1 MSFLKINVQRGF
13 TIVELLIV
21 IVIIGI
27 LAALVVVAYNG
38 IQNRAYDTT
47 VRTDLN
53 NVGKK
58 IKLYLI
64 DNGTAPTGAQLS
76 SLGIKVGKQAYS
88 QGFNNGVSWYN
99 FLYCWPKASSPEDFA
114 LIAQSKS
121 GNVFEYNTKSVVKQ
135 ASYSF
140 TGGSVTICSSA
151 NNPMDTGSERDFFYN
166 ADAWQSFVA
175 G

>member
-1 MSFLKINVQRGF
+1 MSILVKSYRRGF

-27 LAALVVVAYNG
+27 LASLVIVAYNG
-38 IQNRAYDTT
+38 IQNRANDAT
-47 VRTDLN
+47 VQTDLN

-58 IKLYLI
+58 IKSYI
-64 DNGTAPTGAQLS
+64 IQNGTSPTGGQLS
-76 SLGIKVGKQAYS
+76 ILGIKVGKQAYS

-99 FLYCWPKASSPEDFA
+99 FLYCWPKATSQEDFA

-121 GNVFEYNTKSVVKQ
+121 GNVFEYNSRGTVKQ
-135 ASYSF
+135 ASYAF

-151 NNPMDTGSERDFFYN
+151 GNPMDTGAERDFFYN